1 MSNRCVSIHFIGSRR
16 FASEHRYLHRSF
28 ASVVSVHPMHCQR
41 LRICI
46 ACINNRTRTHTH
58 THWCTREQEVWM
70 RGHACASWRATRI
83 RIRDRLGMEE
93 KWLSLGRIGAISTLS
108 RDVRDADGVL
118 AVECFAERFLP
129 RATSSTLSSSRAE
142 VARERHPNELH
153 ANFCLIFQSF
163 PYSTGKFAF
172 NVRTANW
179 YASILDCRSGRLK
192 MIQLHVQEF
201 QEFLV
206 SLCTTTFK
214 STIPLCWR
222 FI

>member
-1 MSNRCVSIHFIGSRR
+1 
-16 FASEHRYLHRSF
+16 
-28 ASVVSVHPMHCQR
+28 
-41 LRICI
+41 
-46 ACINNRTRTHTH
+46 
-58 THWCTREQEVWM
+58 M

-108 RDVRDADGVL
+108 RDVRDTDGVL